1 MKELTLLQ
9 FLWNIWIESPQ
20 FCSVLS
26 ACRLYRLYQEQTIH
40 SNPVTVCRCPVSY
53 WHITYTCTFIPA
65 HRIALYYVVQ
75 ITTAASY
82 PSLSRGSLAT
92 CGGRVASARRGL
104 GCPSGGKITYLRCV
118 SLLVYDS
125 ETRRLEAVV
134 LIVETRK
141 RGWCR
146 AAPVRGRT
154 GGRALLLRSNLRD

>member
-1 MKELTLLQ
+1 VSCPTGILLTHEL
-9 FLWNIWIESPQ
+9 S
-20 FCSVLS
+20 
-26 ACRLYRLYQEQTIH
+26 YR
-40 SNPVTVCRCPVSY
+40 
-53 WHITYTCTFIPA
+53 HIALTCTN
-65 HRIALYYVVQ
+65 YYCGLL
-75 ITTAASY
+75 
-82 PSLSRGSLAT
+82 SLSISGLSRYVRGT
-92 CGGRVASARRGL
+92 CRFGEAWARLPFGWKNYL
-104 GCPSGGKITYLRCV
+104 NLRCV